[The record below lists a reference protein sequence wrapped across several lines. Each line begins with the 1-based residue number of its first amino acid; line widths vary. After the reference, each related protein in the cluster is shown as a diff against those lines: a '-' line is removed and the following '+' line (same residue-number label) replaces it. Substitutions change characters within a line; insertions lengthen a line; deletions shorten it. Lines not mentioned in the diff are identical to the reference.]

1 MGIQRE
7 YHRTKQYLI
16 DRLSLISTSRPDNRV
31 KSGELRKKVNRQFQR
46 LSRNFLVDNLF
57 SI

>member
-16 DRLSLISTSRPDNRV
+16 DRLSLISTSRPDNRA
-31 KSGELRKKVNRQFQR
+31 KSGELRKKVNPQFQR

-57 SI
+57 DI